1 MLVELRTQLT
11 SSNAPDTLIV
21 PCPRNTPLP
30 SGWAES
36 LAAAGLSA
44 ALIAEDF
51 SADLKEVYTFYL
63 HLEGSRKKICLVGL
77 GDEPGL
83 PQALAALRSFV
94 FRYRTKLPAKAALCM
109 QHLGDGPSF
118 PMRLLEGAL
127 NGILLGRYQIGSM
140 KTEEKPSTPFF
151 EEHASLDILLPE
163 SMLARASTLIG
174 RTRHI
179 ADTQLEV
186 FDLVNK
192 PSNLI
197 TPQALA
203 AWAERSGAARNYH
216 VRVLGKPELEAQGF
230 HALLAVNRGSID
242 PAVFIVMDYQPA
254 GQKPLGTICLV
265 GKGVTFDTGGLSIK
279 PSTNMHYMK
288 SDMGGAAAVMGAVDI
303 AARLKLPIR
312 VIGFIPST
320 DNSVDGH
327 SLKPNEIISSYS
339 GKTIEVIDTDAEGR
353 LILADGLSYAVRNY
367 QPDVLIDMATLTG
380 STIRTLGY
388 AAGGLFSNDSQ
399 LTERLMRA
407 GEESG
412 ERLWPFPMWDEFKD
426 GLKSDV
432 ADVKNLSSKPT
443 AGAIYAAKFLEVFID
458 KHPSWAHLD
467 IAGVA
472 ITESEFAAQKSAT
485 AYGVR
490 LMAEFFED
498 WIAKKTEKAN

>member
-1 MLVELRTQLT
+1 MRVELKTQLT
-11 SSNAPDTLIV
+11 SDTPDTLIV
-21 PCPRNTPLP
+21 PCPKDTPLP
-30 SGWAES
+30 AEWASS
-36 LAAAGLSA
+36 LSAAGLSS
-44 ALIAEDF
+44 ALISEDF
-51 SADLKEVYTFYL
+51 SAELKEVYTFFL
-63 HLEGSRKKICLVGL
+63 TLNGTHKKICLVGL
-77 GDEPGL
+77 GDDPGL
-83 PQALAALRSFV
+83 PQAQAALRSFV
-94 FRYRTKLPAKAALCM
+94 FRQRAKLPAKAALYLL
-109 QHLGDGPSF
+109 HLGEGPSF
-118 PMRLLEGAL
+118 PMRLMEGAL

-140 KTEEKPSTPFF
+140 KTEEKTPAPFF
-151 EEHASLDILLPE
+151 EENASLDILLPE
-163 SMLARASTLIG
+163 SLYKQASAISD

-179 ADTQLEV
+179 AETQLEI

-203 AWAERSGAARNYH
+203 AWAVESGAARNYH
-216 VRVLGKPELEAQGF
+216 VRVLDKPALEAQGF
-230 HALLAVNRGSID
+230 HALLAVNRGSVD

-254 GQKPLGTICLV
+254 GQQALGTICLV

-279 PSTNMHYMK
+279 PSSNMHYMK
-288 SDMGGAAAVMGAVDI
+288 SDMGGAAAVMGAVEV
-303 AARLKLPIR
+303 AAKLNLPIR
-312 VIGFIPST
+312 VIGLIPST
-320 DNSVDGH
+320 DNSVDAH

-339 GKTIEVIDTDAEGR
+339 GKTIEIIDTDAEGR

-367 QPDVLIDMATLTG
+367 QADVLIDMATLTG

-388 AAGGLFSNDSQ
+388 AAGGLFCNNTH
-399 LTERLMRA
+399 LTESLMRA
-407 GEESG
+407 GEAAG
-412 ERLWPFPMWDEFKD
+412 ERLWPLPIWDDYKD
-426 GLKSDV
+426 GIKSDI

-472 ITESEFAAQKSAT
+472 VADSEFASQKSAT

-490 LMAEFFED
+490 LMVEFFED

>member
-1 MLVELRTQLT
+1 MRVELKTQLT
-11 SSNAPDTLIV
+11 SDTPDTLIV
-21 PCPRNTPLP
+21 PCSKDTPFL
-30 SGWAES
+30 SQWAES
-36 LAAAGLSA
+36 LAAAGLSPD
-44 ALIAEDF
+44 LIAEDF
-51 SADLKEVYTFYL
+51 SADLREVFTFFL
-63 HLEGSRKKICLVGL
+63 TIEGARKKICLVGL
-77 GDEPGL
+77 GDAPGL

-94 FRYRTKLPAKAALCM
+94 FRYRTKLPAKAALYLP
-109 QHLGDGPSF
+109 HSGEGLPSPF
-118 PMRLLEGAL
+118 RLLEGAL

-140 KTEEKPSTPFF
+140 KTEEKSNTPFF
-151 EEHASLDILLPE
+151 EENAYLEILIPE
-163 SMLARASTLIG
+163 SLHPQASTLIK

-179 ADTQLEV
+179 AETQLEI

-203 AWAERSGAARNYH
+203 AWAVQSGAASNFH
-216 VRVLGKPELEAQGF
+216 VRVLDKPALEAQGF
-230 HALLAVNRGSID
+230 HALLAVNRGSPD

-254 GQKPLGTICLV
+254 GQQPLGTFCLV

-279 PSTNMHYMK
+279 PSSNMHYMK
-288 SDMGGAAAVMGAVDI
+288 SDMGGAAAVMGAVEV
-303 AARLKLPIR
+303 AAKLNLPIR
-312 VIGFIPST
+312 VIGLIPST
-320 DNSVDGH
+320 DNCVDAH

-388 AAGGLFSNDSQ
+388 AAGGLFSNNTA
-399 LTERLMRA
+399 LTEGLIRA

-412 ERLWPFPMWDEFKD
+412 ERLWPFPMWDDYKD
-426 GLKSDV
+426 GLKSDI

-472 ITESEFAAQKSAT
+472 ITDSEFATQKSAT

-490 LMAEFFED
+490 LMVEFFED
-498 WIAKKTEKAN
+498 WIANKR